1 MNIFV
6 YKINWRVQ
14 CLSVYSPWIKPN
26 LLSAVCLFL
35 NVLSQ
40 LLLFYYIIY
49 VGKSLVLKTASI
61 VYGWLWL
68 NNFNSFHHILLW
80 RRKLDN
86 NWTMLQVIENNQVE
100 YHYHYSFWFS
110 RKYSYLNRIP
120 MALHFEIYLHVYELH
135 DRAWHCLLSM
145 TANPKYWSFKHINR
159 PCRNRPGFTNGLA
172 PSIPMSK
179 MDPN

>member
-1 MNIFV
+1 MNYWGKTNKNMNIFV

-14 CLSVYSPWIKPN
+14 CLSVYSPWIKHN

-86 NWTMLQVIENNQVE
+86 NWTMLQVIETIKLNITIIILPGSAENILTYKQNTCGPT
-100 YHYHYSFWFS
+100 FWDILARLWVAWQS
-110 RKYSYLNRIP
+110 LTLPI
-120 MALHFEIYLHVYELH
+120 IH
-135 DRAWHCLLSM
+135 DGQ
-145 TANPKYWSFKHINR
+145 PKI
-159 PCRNRPGFTNGLA
+159 LV
-172 PSIPMSK
+172 I
-179 MDPN
+179 